1 MLCAIHLLLGA
12 MEQITSLC
20 EAAGKRN
27 YHICDWHP
35 LLNQACNYVNQNDWA
50 SKVRFILDIRKRAY
64 EV

>member
-27 YHICDWHP
+27 YHIEHIANGVPWEGLEKGDMKG
-35 LLNQACNYVNQNDWA
+35 QEGEREGRNYV
-50 SKVRFILDIRKRAY
+50 VIF
-64 EV
+64 